1 MTRIKI
7 NRVLN
12 VFLIVFFLLLGN
24 RAFCESHYNIVLILT
39 DDQRYDEL
47 GFLNPELKTPNIDSL
62 AKEGVFFRNA
72 FVTTSL
78 CSPSRA
84 SILTGQYAHAHGI
97 VDNLARDIKP
107 DTVFFPQLLQKSG
120 YQTAFIGKWHMGRHS
135 DDPQPGF
142 DHWVSFAGQGNY
154 LPKKGSKININGARV
169 EQKGYI
175 TDELTDYALD
185 WLGSIDASQKF
196 FLYLSHKAVHDN
208 FTPAERHKDLYKGQ
222 PIQLPASASNTPQ
235 NYQGKPMWVK
245 NQRNSWH
252 GVDFPYHSD
261 LDVREY
267 KRNYHR
273 ALAAVD
279 ESVGSVRKML
289 EKLGV
294 SENTI
299 IIFMGDNGFMFGEHG
314 LIDKRNAYEE
324 SMRIP
329 LIFHGPGL
337 VAEDH
342 VVDDMV
348 ANIDIAPTI
357 LDLADTKSTTK
368 MHGMSFVS
376 QLMGGAADEWRTEIL
391 YEYFWEWVFPQTPT
405 TYALRTDKFK
415 FIQYHGIWD
424 TSELYDLE
432 KDPKEMH
439 NLINRPEHKERVRNF
454 RKKLFNLIASTDGE
468 HSVPF
473 TMQQG
478 PGLHFR
484 SKKGARTAEFPKS
497 VLRLGSES
505 DLESYKD

>member
-1 MTRIKI
+1 MLSQLGKDKLKQS
-7 NRVLN
+7 VLCFCLGFYALSGFAGKPN
-12 VFLIVFFLLLGN
+12 V
-24 RAFCESHYNIVLILT
+24 VLILT

-47 GFLNPELKTPNIDSL
+47 GFLNPELNTPNIDSL

-107 DTVFFPQLLQKSG
+107 NTVFFPQLLQKEG

-135 DDPQPGF
+135 DNAQPGF
-142 DHWVSFAGQGNY
+142 DYWVSFAGQGNY
-154 LPKKGSKININGARV
+154 LPKEGEKINVNGVRV
-169 EQKGYI
+169 NQKGYI

-185 WLGSIDASQKF
+185 WLSSIDTSKNF

-208 FTPAERHKDLYKGQ
+208 FTPAERHKDLYKDQ
-222 PIQLPASASNTPQ
+222 VINLPESSRNTPE
-235 NYQGKPMWVK
+235 NYEGKPMWVK

-279 ESVGSVRKML
+279 DSVGVIRRKL
-289 EKLGV
+289 ETMGV
-294 SENTI
+294 AENTI
-299 IIFMGDNGFMFGEHG
+299 ILFMGDNGFMFGEHG

-329 LIFHGPGL
+329 LIFHGPGM
-337 VAEDH
+337 VAENH
-342 VVDDMV
+342 IVDDMV

-357 LDLADTKSTTK
+357 LDIAGAKSSTK
-368 MHGMSFVS
+368 MHGQSFFR
-376 QLMGGAADEWRTEIL
+376 QLMGEVVDEWRTELL

-405 TYALRTDKFK
+405 TYALRTDKYK

-432 KDPKEMH
+432 NDPKEMH
-439 NLINRPEHKERVRNF
+439 NLINVPEHRELVRSF
-454 RKKLFNLIASTDGE
+454 RKKLFNMISSTDGD

-484 SKKGARTAEFPKS
+484 SQKGSDAAEFPKS
-497 VLRLGSES
+497 ILRLGNEN